1 MEERNGKKQEN
12 EVGRMN
18 LLTTIKNCFFKEIN
32 TDWKVVALDLHQA
45 LIEKE
50 EKIKELEERNK
61 CLNHHC

>member
-1 MEERNGKKQEN
+1 MILFEK
-12 EVGRMN
+12 
-18 LLTTIKNCFFKEIN
+18 IKSFFIKETN
-32 TDWKVVALDLHQA
+32 VDWKIVALDLHQA

>member
-1 MEERNGKKQEN
+1 
-12 EVGRMN
+12 MN

-61 CLNHHC
+61 CLNHQ